1 MDTPVLDVTADEAA
15 DLLRD
20 PYPIF
25 GRRRAETSGVFL
37 GSVMDWTKTPEEFR
51 PENLY
56 AAVSFDAVNRV
67 FRDSKLFNSHIY
79 DSTIGLFMG
88 PTILAMEGKKHREHR
103 NLVSAAFKSRS
114 LLQWEPE
121 IVRPVVNAL
130 IDEFVDAGEA
140 DLVRDFTLEFPTR
153 VISKLL
159 GLPEED
165 LAHFRKRAVDL
176 ISYHVK
182 YKRAF
187 EASAA
192 LKDYFLTHIEK
203 RRSQPTEDIIGD
215 LVSAEIDGERLS
227 DEAIY
232 SFLRLLL
239 PAGLETTYR
248 SSGNL
253 LFLLL
258 THPEQFPAVQADR
271 ELIGPAIE
279 EGLRFETPLTTVQR
293 YTAEETELEG
303 VTLPEGA
310 VIDVCI
316 GSANRDENR
325 WERSEEFDIFRKR
338 LPHISFA
345 AGEHTCLG
353 LHLARMETRVAL
365 ECLLDRLTDIKLVT
379 DDNPRIYGQPFR
391 SPTAL
396 PVRVRRSGVI
406 RHGQAGPGG
415 EQRRRRERG
424 SINADEIVTGAFEV
438 AAEVSLDNLSM
449 PMLAKHLGV
458 GVTSLYWYF
467 RKKDDL
473 LDAMADRAL
482 HEYNYTDPS
491 IDAENWRESLRKHA
505 QTMRQTFHN
514 DPVLCDLI
522 LIRGTYSRGAAR
534 NALEKIESPVAALVQ
549 AGLSPKTHSTPT
561 RRSPCTPV
569 ARRYWKGC
577 RTRWPSRR
585 PTATG

>member
-25 GRRRAETSGVFL
+25 ECRRRETSGVFC
-37 GSVMDWTKTPEEFR
+37 GSVMDWTKAAEDFR

-56 AAVSFDAVNRV
+56 AAVSFDVVNRV
-67 FRDSKLFNSHIY
+67 FRDGKAFNSHIY
-79 DSTIGLFMG
+79 DSTIGLFIG
-88 PTILAMEGKKHREHR
+88 PTILAMEGKKHWEHR

-114 LLQWEPE
+114 LLRWEPE
-121 IVRPVVNAL
+121 IVRPVVNGL
-130 IDEFVDAGEA
+130 IDEFIDAGEA

-159 GLPEED
+159 GLPDED
-165 LAHFRKRAVDL
+165 LPWFRKRAVDL

-192 LKDYFLTHIEK
+192 LKDYFLDQIEK
-203 RRSQPTEDIIGD
+203 RRSKPTEDVIGD
-215 LVSAEIDGERLS
+215 LVSAEIDGEKLS

-258 THPEQFPAVQADR
+258 THPEQFAALQADR

-293 YTAEETELEG
+293 YAAEETELEG

-345 AGEHTCLG
+345 AGEHTCMG

-365 ECLLDRLTDIKLVT
+365 ECLLDRLTDITLIT
-379 DDNPRIYGQPFR
+379 EDNPHIHGQPFR

-396 PVRVRRSGVI
+396 PVTFAA
-406 RHGQAGPGG
+406 AG
-415 EQRRRRERG
+415 
-424 SINADEIVTGAFEV
+424 
-438 AAEVSLDNLSM
+438 
-449 PMLAKHLGV
+449 
-458 GVTSLYWYF
+458 
-467 RKKDDL
+467 
-473 LDAMADRAL
+473 
-482 HEYNYTDPS
+482 
-491 IDAENWRESLRKHA
+491 
-505 QTMRQTFHN
+505 
-514 DPVLCDLI
+514 
-522 LIRGTYSRGAAR
+522 
-534 NALEKIESPVAALVQ
+534 
-549 AGLSPKTHSTPT
+549 
-561 RRSPCTPV
+561 
-569 ARRYWKGC
+569 
-577 RTRWPSRR
+577 
-585 PTATG
+585 